1 MDKYKNDYLTFY
13 GENNIS
19 PVRQDIN
26 NFEQHCLRRKN
37 LYRQLG
43 IPVLALR
50 NSEILEV
57 GAGSGYNTLTY
68 FFLGGGVKN
77 VDIVEPNPTG
87 RVEINRLFEKYKIT
101 KDKYN
106 CISSTIEEFV
116 TNKTYDFVI
125 AEGFIPGLSNPKEI
139 LGILE
144 KYTHKNSIIIITCVD
159 EIGLY
164 VERMKRLVAQY
175 ITKDIKELK
184 LKVEKLLVIFK
195 PQLEKL
201 GASRKPEDWILDQLF
216 NPSLLVRNDF
226 TMKDAIEFYYDR
238 FEVLGASQ
246 NIFVDNSWYKD
257 LQYDYKKAY
266 INQYERKKS
275 IFLFAGEYEENYLQL
290 DEINKLKKEIN
301 RIHEISREIEIDKK
315 WSLIQSLIVE
325 IEYLNKVSSSFR
337 LKEYN
342 NEIIDIFNNLEN
354 NKIDFSKYNRFF
366 NDFGKSQQYISFVR
380 F

>member
-68 FFLGGGVKN
+68 FFLGGRVKN

-116 TNKTYDFVI
+116 TDKTYDFVI

-164 VERMKRLVAQY
+164 VERMKR
-175 ITKDIKELK
+175 
-184 LKVEKLLVIFK
+184 
-195 PQLEKL
+195 
-201 GASRKPEDWILDQLF
+201 
-216 NPSLLVRNDF
+216 
-226 TMKDAIEFYYDR
+226 
-238 FEVLGASQ
+238 
-246 NIFVDNSWYKD
+246 
-257 LQYDYKKAY
+257 
-266 INQYERKKS
+266 
-275 IFLFAGEYEENYLQL
+275 
-290 DEINKLKKEIN
+290 
-301 RIHEISREIEIDKK
+301 
-315 WSLIQSLIVE
+315 
-325 IEYLNKVSSSFR
+325 
-337 LKEYN
+337 
-342 NEIIDIFNNLEN
+342 
-354 NKIDFSKYNRFF
+354 
-366 NDFGKSQQYISFVR
+366 
-380 F
+380 